1 MIVSNQIKC
10 KWCGDTPYSTHRHHM
25 QYCKC
30 EKVAVDGGPEYLRR
44 VFDSTE
50 QFDDDLYPF
59 EDMSIVFPDGSINA
73 LIDAVEA
80 AQRTNRN
87 TRGITYAVLRAI
99 RDEGLVTKDGKEWEQ
114 EGEVATNGQ

>member
-44 VFDSTE
+44 VFDSTK
-50 QFDDDLYPF
+50 QFNDDLYPY
-59 EDMSIVFPDGSINA
+59 EDISITAPDSS
-73 LIDAVEA
+73 IDALA
-80 AQRTNRN
+80 AAVAVALERHCNA
-87 TRGITYAVLRAI
+87 RGIVYAVLRAI
-99 RDEGLVTKDGKEWEQ
+99 RDEGLVTEDGKEWESNLIEDQ
-114 EGEVATNGQ
+114 E

>member
-1 MIVSNQIKC
+1 M
-10 KWCGDTPYSTHRHHM
+10 
-25 QYCKC
+25 
-30 EKVAVDGGPEYLRR
+30 DGGQEYLRR
-44 VFDSTE
+44 VFDSTK
-50 QFDDDLYPF
+50 QFNDDLYPF